1 MKKIGLFFLAMIFS
15 FGLMAQ
21 NVIVGTV
28 KLRGDEQPLVGV
40 TVTLGS
46 TNQQVF
52 TSEDGSFELSLQT
65 TGSDV
70 LVFSG
75 QGVINYQRIINV
87 QLGKTDVGTIRS
99 EERRVGKECSG

>member
-1 MKKIGLFFLAMIFS
+1 MKKIGLFFLSMIFS

-28 KLRGDEQPLVGV
+28 KLRGDEQPLAGV

-52 TSEDGSFELSLQT
+52 TNEDGSFELSSPNI
-65 TGSDV
+65 GSDV

-75 QGVINYQRIINV
+75 QSVINYQRIINV
-87 QLGKTDVGTIRS
+87 
-99 EERRVGKECSG
+99 